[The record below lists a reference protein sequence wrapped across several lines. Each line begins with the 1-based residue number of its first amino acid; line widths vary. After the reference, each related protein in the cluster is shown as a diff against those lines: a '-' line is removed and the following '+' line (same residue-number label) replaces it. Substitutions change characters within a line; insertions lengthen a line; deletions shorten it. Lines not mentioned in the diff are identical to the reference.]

1 MTKVFKVLG
10 SGGLAAVLGILLL
23 GFSGAMNAQT
33 VSAESPPNPPGRFV
47 GSVKVN
53 GVPAAAGTAIEA
65 RIGTSTCGVTTVF
78 MSGSDARYS
87 VDVPALDP
95 GANPNC
101 GTDGAAVAFYVG
113 GQKANESGSW
123 KNYQLNQ
130 LDLTVTTATA
140 TPAVPVK
147 TPGAP
152 VTGSGVASD
161 AGSSAVW
168 LFAVL
173 GLGALAFGV
182 SGVAVARRSR

>member
-1 MTKVFKVLG
+1 MTKVVKMLG

-53 GVPAAAGTAIEA
+53 GAPATAGTAIEA
-65 RIGTSTCGVTTVF
+65 RIGATTCGVTTVF
-78 MSGSDARYS
+78 MSGSEARYT
-87 VDVPALDP
+87 VDVPVLDP

-101 GTDGAAVAFYVG
+101 GTDGAAVSFYVG

-140 TPAVPVK
+140 TPATPTK

-161 AGSSAVW
+161 AGSSAMW
-168 LFAVL
+168 LYAVL

>member
-1 MTKVFKVLG
+1 MTKVVKMLG

-53 GVPAAAGTAIEA
+53 GAPATAGTAIEA
-65 RIGTSTCGVTTVF
+65 RIGATTCGVTTVF
-78 MSGSDARYS
+78 MSGSDARYT

-101 GTDGAAVAFYVG
+101 GTDGAAVSFYVA

-140 TPAVPVK
+140 TPVAPTK

-161 AGSSAVW
+161 AGSSSMW
-168 LFAVL
+168 LFAIL

>member
-1 MTKVFKVLG
+1 MTKVVKMLG

-23 GFSGAMNAQT
+23 GFSGAMNAT
-33 VSAESPPNPPGRFV
+33 SVSAESPPNPPGRFV
-47 GSVKVN
+47 GSVKVD
-53 GVPAAAGTAIEA
+53 GVAATGGTTIEA
-65 RIGTSTCGVTTVF
+65 RIGSSTCGVTTVF
-78 MSGSDARYS
+78 MSGSDARYTL
-87 VDVPALDP
+87 DVPALDP

-101 GTDGAAVAFYVG
+101 GTDGAVVSFFIG
-113 GQKANESGSW
+113 GKKANETGSW

-130 LDLTVTTATA
+130 VDLTYTTPATA
-140 TPAVPVK
+140 SATPTK

-152 VTGSGVASD
+152 VTGSGSYSDNGAS
-161 AGSSAVW
+161 AAW